1 MITKEKIKETLIKIK
16 QQNWK
21 GYKLYFI
28 GGAIENRE
36 TKDIDI
42 FITGDGDEKQLVKSI
57 NNVQEKG
64 VIDFFVVDN
73 INEEKRGI
81 PFEKGERFAK
91 TYPLLPYHLK
101 DEECLYWR
109 SFKSNNCSPCAKRKG
124 NKNIEKPL
132 LIYNG
137 VI

>member
-64 VIDFFVVDN
+64 VIDFFVVDS

-91 TYPLLPYHLK
+91 TYPTLPYHLK
-101 DEECLYWR
+101 DEDCLYWR
-109 SFKSNNCSPCAKRKG
+109 SFKSSNCSPCAKRES

>member
-42 FITGDGDEKQLVKSI
+42 FITGDGDEKQLIKSI
-57 NNVQEKG
+57 NNVQERG
-64 VIDFFVVDN
+64 LVDFFVVDN

-91 TYPLLPYHLK
+91 TYPTFPYHLK
-101 DEECLYWR
+101 DEDCLYWR
-109 SFKSNNCSPCAKRKG
+109 SFKSSNCSPCAKRKS

>member
-1 MITKEKIKETLIKIK
+1 MITNKKIEQTLKKI
-16 QQNWK
+16 QEQNWE

-28 GGAIENRE
+28 GGIVEERE

-42 FITGDGDEKQLVKSI
+42 FITGDGDEKELVKSI
-57 NNVQEKG
+57 NNIQERG
-64 VIDFFVVDN
+64 IVDFFVVDY
-73 INEEKRGI
+73 INEEKIGMQ
-81 PFEKGERFAK
+81 FDKGERFAK
-91 TYPLLPYHLK
+91 TYPLLLYNKK
-101 DEECLYWR
+101 DEDCLYWR
-109 SFKSNNCSPCAKRKG
+109 NFKSLNCGSCNKRKV